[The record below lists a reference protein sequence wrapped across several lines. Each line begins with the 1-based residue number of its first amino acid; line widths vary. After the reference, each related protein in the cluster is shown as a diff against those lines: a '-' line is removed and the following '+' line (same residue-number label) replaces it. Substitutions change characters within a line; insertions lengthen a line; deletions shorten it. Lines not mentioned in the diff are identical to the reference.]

1 MTCFVLKPYQLA
13 KCKILVITIHRT
25 NAGYTTSRFSLDPD
39 INTDVVLYT
48 QPEFY
53 NVYACMC
60 SQQS

>member
-25 NAGYTTSRFSLDPD
+25 NAGYIVSRLSLDPD

-48 QPEFY
+48 PSEF
-53 NVYACMC
+53 
-60 SQQS
+60 